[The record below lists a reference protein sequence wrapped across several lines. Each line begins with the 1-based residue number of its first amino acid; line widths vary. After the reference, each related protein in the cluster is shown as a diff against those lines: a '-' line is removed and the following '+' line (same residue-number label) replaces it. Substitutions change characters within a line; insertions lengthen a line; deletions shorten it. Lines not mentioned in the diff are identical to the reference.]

1 MEDTLMQFPS
11 ELEQKELAKDPSKL
25 LKTINNINEIPL
37 NNKDIELNK
46 KFNDKIISNSNIII
60 EDTKQ
65 NTDKKNNIDSSKKN
79 KNDINI
85 NLKFFNNEDF
95 GTNINNINNVKYI
108 QHINN
113 INNISNNFFYK

>member
-46 KFNDKIISNSNIII
+46 KFNDKIISNSKSII

-65 NTDKKNNIDSSKKN
+65 NTDKKNNIDSSKK
-79 KNDINI
+79 K
-85 NLKFFNNEDF
+85 
-95 GTNINNINNVKYI
+95 
-108 QHINN
+108 
-113 INNISNNFFYK
+113 

>member
-46 KFNDKIISNSNIII
+46 KFNDKIISNSNSII

-65 NTDKKNNIDSSKKN
+65 NTDKKNNIDSSIVKSLDNMKY
-79 KNDINI
+79 
-85 NLKFFNNEDF
+85 FFLLFIIEL
-95 GTNINNINNVKYI
+95 I
-108 QHINN
+108 
-113 INNISNNFFYK
+113 